1 MIFDILFVTLQ
12 TVIEVKYKRIKDM
25 KVTLLK
31 RSGKREVINRIE
43 LEQVAGLIKTV
54 LLEKSVW
61 DLRSRYHLMQTRRL
75 EDGRIETNWK
85 GGITLPRICFAADY
99 ENRKGEQRMLGY
111 NGLVTVEV
119 NGLQSYEKAV
129 EVRELAKKMPE
140 TMMVFLGA
148 SGKSVKIV
156 CRGELFK
163 EQKADRKADQMA
175 GQKADQTTPP
185 DRTPPTQEGKRL
197 PIGEDDIRRF
207 HRNLYET
214 ARRAYQNQFG
224 LDIEYLEPK
233 LERTVYMSADAEMS
247 FNPEARPF
255 YADTE
260 QHADTQAVV
269 ISDEDD
275 RLMPGR
281 TMTRSYQLNWTF
293 IVDQVLGRYFELPD
307 EEREAT
313 LLMQIASMCLDQ
325 GIPLAHAQGLTMLHP
340 VFSRDKMLVENIFQ
354 TVYSVQLQEDYM
366 KKHKIRPLKSVPD
379 DTIQAMKTEIFLNAN
394 FEMRKNLMTGVAEYR
409 EKFSDDQ
416 RFKPLTEEVRNDMT
430 LRATELG
437 MKSWDRDVNR
447 FIDSTRIEQYDPVNA
462 WLDKLPEWD
471 GHDYIADLAARVPTD
486 QPHWEKYLR
495 MWLVG
500 MVAQWRESDRQLT
513 GNALIPLLIGRQG
526 CGKTRFCKIIL
537 PPELRDYYNDKINFK
552 NEFDLNIALTMF
564 ALINIDEFDKT
575 TNSQQIVLK
584 YLLSSAEVK
593 FRPPYGKTIKQFR
606 RYTSFIGTTNQQK
619 PLVDPTGSRRFVC
632 VGIPNGENINFEDTL
647 NHRQLYAQALYLF
660 NNNERFWLDNDEI
673 AVLISE
679 NAPYQKLN
687 DLVEMIGETFRS
699 PKKGEEARWWSLKE
713 ISDHLASRY
722 QNFDPETSFHKIG
735 NALNDVQFN
744 FQSKRTTNHMVYW
757 LMEK

>member
-1 MIFDILFVTLQ
+1 M
-12 TVIEVKYKRIKDM
+12 
-25 KVTLLK
+25 
-31 RSGKREVINRIE
+31 
-43 LEQVAGLIKTV
+43 
-54 LLEKSVW
+54 
-61 DLRSRYHLMQTRRL
+61 
-75 EDGRIETNWK
+75 
-85 GGITLPRICFAADY
+85 
-99 ENRKGEQRMLGY
+99 
-111 NGLVTVEV
+111 
-119 NGLQSYEKAV
+119 
-129 EVRELAKKMPE
+129 
-140 TMMVFLGA
+140 
-148 SGKSVKIV
+148 
-156 CRGELFK
+156 
-163 EQKADRKADQMA
+163 
-175 GQKADQTTPP
+175 
-185 DRTPPTQEGKRL
+185 
-197 PIGEDDIRRF
+197 
-207 HRNLYET
+207 
-214 ARRAYQNQFG
+214 
-224 LDIEYLEPK
+224 YL
-233 LERTVYMSADAEMS
+233 SADAEMS

-255 YADTE
+255 YADAE
-260 QHADTQAVV
+260 QHTDAQAVV

-281 TMTRSYQLNWTF
+281 TVTRSYQLNWTF

-471 GHDYIADLAARVPTD
+471 GHDYIANLAQRVPTD
-486 QPHWEKYLR
+486 QLHWEKYLR

-619 PLVDPTGSRRFVC
+619 PLVDSTGSRRFVC

-713 ISDHLASRY
+713 ISELLASRY